1 MLQRAVAAE
10 ENRQIARLRMNDV
23 EDFVRHVDSQGT
35 LWFSVLFL
43 FFWVFL
49 KSVLVV
55 LVFLLCFDLV

>member
-35 LWFSVLFL
+35 FMVFCS
-43 FFWVFL
+43 FFVFL
-49 KSVLVV
+49 GFFKE
-55 LVFLLCFDLV
+55 CFGCFGVPPMF